1 MSLNMLKHNIELLIE
16 VSQNY
21 QILLNK
27 KAIVSTVTEQKK
39 IKEELINFK
48 NYITYLTASIQKL
61 IEEEKNGI

>member
-1 MSLNMLKHNIELLIE
+1 MLKHNIELLIE

-21 QILLNK
+21 NILLNK
-27 KAIVSTVTEQKK
+27 KEIVSTIVEQKK

-48 NYITYLTASIQKL
+48 NYITYLTTSIQKL